1 MRRMNAGDLVRAAR
15 KPLVRPFGHFRLA
28 LYFALLGGAGAGAG
42 YAVLARLGA
51 DERARWALVLVVFAV
66 AAAGFAGVLF
76 HRLRTQAIRWRETEE
91 YLTAIQRE
99 SQKYRTLLEGAA
111 DALLVVDPRD
121 SSVIEWN
128 ARARE
133 LFDLPAEPSPRS
145 LADVAGGDV
154 RDLEDAIRRAA
165 NAGGEAIARTDVSM
179 RKKGGTEL
187 VVDARCAAI
196 ALEDGPIVQV
206 SLRDRTREREIE
218 RSLAIHERLAS
229 LGLLTAGV
237 AHEINNPLEGIRNY
251 LKLLRNAG
259 AGPEDRA
266 RWLDLVDH
274 GFGRIAEIV
283 RDLLRFA
290 RPANE
295 RGEADL
301 AAAVERAT
309 KLAAYSQK
317 LAHVEIETRG
327 LEAPLVVVGDAGR
340 LEQVV
345 VNLLLNAGQAMNGKG
360 RIVISA
366 RRLAAPAHAIE
377 IEVAD
382 EGPGIPP
389 DVLPRIFDP
398 FFTASGGSG
407 LGLSVSYGIVQAHG
421 GTLVARNQDAGGAV
435 FTIRLPAPTGP

>member
-1 MRRMNAGDLVRAAR
+1 MKAGDLVRAAR
-15 KPLVRPFGHFRLA
+15 KPIGRPFGHLRLA
-28 LYFALLGGAGAGAG
+28 LFFGLLGATGALAGS
-42 YAVLARLGA
+42 AVLARLGA
-51 DERARWALVLVVFAV
+51 DERARWTLGIVVLAV
-66 AAAGFAGVLF
+66 AGAGFAGVLF
-76 HRLRTQAIRWRETEE
+76 HRLRTQVLRWRETEE
-91 YLTAIQRE
+91 YLTKIQRE

-128 ARARE
+128 ARARD
-133 LFDLPAEPSPRS
+133 LFDLPADTSPRS
-145 LADVAGGDV
+145 LADVAGGEV
-154 RDLEDAIRRAA
+154 SDLQDAILRAA
-165 NAGGEAIARTDVSM
+165 GAGGEAIARTDVSM
-179 RKKGGTEL
+179 RGKGGAEL

-251 LKLLRNAG
+251 LKLLRNEG
-259 AGPEDRA
+259 ASPEDRA
-266 RWLDLVDH
+266 RWLDLVEH
-274 GFGRIAEIV
+274 GFGRIREIV

-290 RPANE
+290 RPVNE

-317 LAHVEIETRG
+317 LAHVEIAMDG
-327 LEAPLVVVGDAGR
+327 LSAPLVVVGDAGR

-345 VNLLLNAGQAMNGKG
+345 VNLLLNAGQAMNGTG
-360 RIVISA
+360 RVQISA
-366 RRLAAPAHAIE
+366 RRLTSPVHAIE
-377 IEVAD
+377 LEIAD

-389 DVLPRIFDP
+389 DVLPRLFDP
-398 FFTASGGSG
+398 FFTTSGGSG

-421 GTLVARNQDAGGAV
+421 GTLTARNREGGGAA
-435 FTIRLPAPTGP
+435 FAIRLPTPAGS